1 MEMWLLAVMLLF
13 AAVASR
19 LPSSAVAAN
28 YTAGDEKGWNP
39 DVDYTA
45 AWVKKHKPFYKG
57 DWLSK
62 HHHCIFLFF
71 NLLLLSRGSI
81 GPLADPTIHCI
92 DFAVFEYQN
101 GKNK

>member
-1 MEMWLLAVMLLF
+1 MWLLAVMLLF